1 MYLAFSFNCFNYFFT
16 IWSFIFK
23 VLPPVLFPNRRI
35 TFRLNQLDDHI
46 QNHLESYF
54 NKKTKFKTKKIKMKL
69 VFIYLALAVVAGV
82 VNGHGRMMFPIS
94 RSSIWRQVPN
104 NPLYPRYEE
113 DAVWCELTLNRK
125 AIENDR
131 NATCGIAGTIYNGK
145 IRGSSTLYFE
155 KKLRDVYSYEFGSE
169 RYVGTIVEAFK
180 KGEVIYPQ
188 IEIVVNHGGWVEFR
202 VCPAPVN
209 GDPTMEC
216 FELEQNKLKFI
227 ADGKTRAQLRSVSP
241 DAKNYYTYSVK
252 LPDNLTCEHCVLQ
265 WHWFGSGWTI
275 YEGQKY
281 YGKRLFLNY
290 KQRLIFQ

>member
-1 MYLAFSFNCFNYFFT
+1 
-16 IWSFIFK
+16 
-23 VLPPVLFPNRRI
+23 
-35 TFRLNQLDDHI
+35 
-46 QNHLESYF
+46 
-54 NKKTKFKTKKIKMKL
+54 MKL
-69 VFIYLALAVVAGV
+69 LLILLVLTAVAVA

-145 IRGSSTLYFE
+145 IRGSSTMYFE

-169 RYVGTIVEAFK
+169 RYVGTIVETFK
-180 KGEVIYPQ
+180 KGAVINPK
-188 IEIVVNHGGWVEFR
+188 ILNIVMHGGWVEFR

-227 ADGKTRAQLRSVSP
+227 ADGKTRAQLRSVEPVNST
-241 DAKNYYTYSVK
+241 YTYSVK

-265 WHWFGSGWTI
+265 WYWIGSGNSPI
-275 YEGQKY
+275 EGQKY
-281 YGKRLFLNY
+281 YGESLF
-290 KQRLIFQ
+290 